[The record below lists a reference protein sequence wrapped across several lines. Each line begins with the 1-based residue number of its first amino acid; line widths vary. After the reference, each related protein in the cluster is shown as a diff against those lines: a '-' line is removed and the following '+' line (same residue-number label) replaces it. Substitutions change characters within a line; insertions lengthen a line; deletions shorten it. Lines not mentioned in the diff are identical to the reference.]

1 MARNALT
8 AILLWVLVLLIPTF
22 SFSDYHLFQLT
33 MVVVYAIAILGLA
46 ILTGFNG
53 QISLGHGAFY
63 AIGAYVTAIL
73 MYQYNVPYWATLP
86 VSAFVCGIV
95 GFLIGLPAL
104 RLGGLYL
111 ALTTF
116 ALAVAVPQLLK
127 HNALEPWTGGVQG
140 LVIDKPDPP
149 FGLDLSPD
157 QWLYMFSLTTGALLF
172 LLAWNIVRGRI
183 GRAMMAIRDHSL
195 AAEAMGIDIAL
206 LKTRTFALSA
216 LYTGVA
222 GSLGAIVVQ
231 FVAPDSFG
239 IFVSIY
245 FFVGL
250 VVGGVASIGGAIIG
264 GAFIEYIPNLAESV
278 SKAAPGAVYGI
289 ILILTMF
296 LMPQG
301 VAGFLRDEWRV
312 LTGVADARL
321 RRLDFLGRFLALN
334 ILLGL
339 VAYFFAWNTL
349 DVIAVPVLQAIA
361 AVWFGARRAWDI
373 GRPWWLGLGLAI
385 PVLSIVPFTYL
396 VLIPRQAGSPIFW
409 ESGGLLRF
417 RREAKSGE
425 LRPATAGEP
434 SAENVSGAAAM
445 SRIAGPDARSQRSV

>member
-1 MARNALT
+1 MSDEVAIRVSAGPAAKTAPSLARAAVIT
-8 AILLWVLVLLIPTF
+8 AILLAAVAFVPTF
-22 SFSDYHLFQLT
+22 LLSDYHLFQLT

-73 MYQYNVPYWATLP
+73 MSEYDVPYWATLP
-86 VSAFVCGIV
+86 ISAIACAAV

-127 HNALEPWTGGVQG
+127 HKWLEPWTGGVQG

-149 FGLDLSPD
+149 FGLALTPD
-157 QWLYMFSLTTGALLF
+157 QWLYLFSVFVGALLF

-183 GRAMMAIRDHSL
+183 GRAMMAIRDHAL

-216 LYTGVA
+216 LYTGIA

-245 FFVGL
+245 LFVGL
-250 VVGGVASIGGAIIG
+250 VVGGVSSIGGAIFG
-264 GAFIEYIPNLAESV
+264 GLFVEFVPNLAEKV
-278 SKAAPGAVYGI
+278 SKAAPGAIYGV
-289 ILILTMF
+289 ILIAVLF
-296 LMPQG
+296 LMPAG
-301 VAGFLRDEWRV
+301 AAGFARSILV
-312 LTGVADARL
+312 RL
-321 RRLDFLGRFLALN
+321 RR
-334 ILLGL
+334 
-339 VAYFFAWNTL
+339 
-349 DVIAVPVLQAIA
+349 
-361 AVWFGARRAWDI
+361 
-373 GRPWWLGLGLAI
+373 
-385 PVLSIVPFTYL
+385 
-396 VLIPRQAGSPIFW
+396 
-409 ESGGLLRF
+409 
-417 RREAKSGE
+417 
-425 LRPATAGEP
+425 
-434 SAENVSGAAAM
+434 
-445 SRIAGPDARSQRSV
+445 

>member
-1 MARNALT
+1 MLRNVVV
-8 AILLWVLVLLIPTF
+8 AILLWLVVTLAPAF
-22 SFSDYHLFQLT
+22 SLSDYHLFQLT

-73 MYQYNVPYWATLP
+73 MYQYEVPYWATLP
-86 VSAFVCGIV
+86 VSAIVCAAF

-149 FGLDLSPD
+149 LGLDLSPD
-157 QWLYMFSLTTGALLF
+157 QWLYMFCLTIGALLF

-183 GRAMMAIRDHSL
+183 GRAMMAIRDHAL

-216 LYTGVA
+216 MYTGIA

-250 VVGGVASIGGAIIG
+250 VVGGVSSIGGAIFG
-264 GAFIEYIPNLAESV
+264 GLFIEFVPNLAEKV
-278 SKAAPGAVYGI
+278 SKAAPGAVYGV
-289 ILILTMF
+289 ILIAVMF
-296 LMPQG
+296 LMPG
-301 VAGFLRDEWRV
+301 GAAGFVGSL
-312 LTGVADARL
+312 
-321 RRLDFLGRFLALN
+321 
-334 ILLGL
+334 
-339 VAYFFAWNTL
+339 FA
-349 DVIAVPVLQAIA
+349 
-361 AVWFGARRAWDI
+361 
-373 GRPWWLGLGLAI
+373 
-385 PVLSIVPFTYL
+385 
-396 VLIPRQAGSPIFW
+396 
-409 ESGGLLRF
+409 RF
-417 RREAKSGE
+417 RRG
-425 LRPATAGEP
+425 TN
-434 SAENVSGAAAM
+434 SAEVRSATRGESVANNVTAVVPG
-445 SRIAGPDARSQRSV
+445 GVEPDAGGNRGV

>member
-1 MARNALT
+1 MVRNAAL
-8 AILLWVLVLLIPTF
+8 AVLLWLVVAFAPTF
-22 SFSDYHLFQLT
+22 LFSDYHLFQLT

-73 MYQYNVPYWATLP
+73 MSEYNVPYWATLP
-86 VSAFVCGIV
+86 VSAIVCAVV

-127 HNALEPWTGGVQG
+127 HNVLEPWTGGVQG
-140 LVIDKPDPP
+140 LVIDKPDAP

-157 QWLYMFSLTTGALLF
+157 QWLYLFTLFVGALLF
-172 LLAWNIVRGRI
+172 LLAWNVVRGRI
-183 GRAMMAIRDHSL
+183 GRAMMAIRDHAL

-250 VVGGVASIGGAIIG
+250 VVGGVSSIGGAVFG
-264 GAFIEYIPNLAESV
+264 GLFIEFVPNLAEKV
-278 SKAAPGAVYGI
+278 SKAAPGAVYGV
-289 ILILTMF
+289 ILIAVMF
-296 LMPQG
+296 LMPAG
-301 VAGFLRDEWRV
+301 AAGFV
-312 LTGVADARL
+312 GS
-321 RRLDFLGRFLALN
+321 
-334 ILLGL
+334 L
-339 VAYFFAWNTL
+339 VA
-349 DVIAVPVLQAIA
+349 
-361 AVWFGARRAWDI
+361 
-373 GRPWWLGLGLAI
+373 
-385 PVLSIVPFTYL
+385 
-396 VLIPRQAGSPIFW
+396 
-409 ESGGLLRF
+409 RF
-417 RREAKSGE
+417 RRGAKSAE
-425 LRPATAGEP
+425 IRPADNGEP
-434 SAENVSGAAAM
+434 GADNVAAPAVM
-445 SRIAGPDARSQRSV
+445 SRGVGPDAGVNRGL